1 MIYLDT
7 SVLVA
12 AFALEAETERAQ
24 AWLWEQPPGTL
35 AISAWTRV
43 EFAAA
48 LRFKSATSQIT
59 EAQRAV
65 SARQFSKV
73 LEAALTTWSVEVADM
88 EMATLIAAT
97 DELRLR
103 APDSLHL
110 AMARRRSATLCTLDQ
125 GLARACDLV
134 GHPTVR
140 P

>member
-24 AWLWEQPPGTL
+24 AWLWGQAPGSL
-35 AISAWTRV
+35 AISAWTQI

-65 SARQFSKV
+65 SAGQFSKV
-73 LEAALTTWSVEVADM
+73 LEAALTTWTVEVADM
-88 EMATLIAAT
+88 EMAALIAAM

-110 AMARRRSATLCTLDQ
+110 AIARRRSATLCTLDQ
-125 GLARACDLV
+125 GLARACDLS